1 MLTKEFIGLI
11 SNESGLSKKEA
22 EHLMTTMNAV
32 IRENLMAGQAIQ
44 LQNLGAL
51 EIKER
56 KERVIVHPRTGER
69 TIAPSKNQLVFRPV
83 ANLKDELKNL

>member
-22 EHLMTTMNAV
+22 EHLMTTLNAV
-32 IRENLMAGQAIQ
+32 IRENLMAGKAIQ